1 MDEIKKVYIEYI
13 QNGNNLEPNKK
24 TIKIEN
30 LSNDLD
36 DESED
41 SDVKSEESIE
51 SDDELDTEN
60 NIFDLDIQYQSAEIN
75 GKIIEF

>member
-1 MDEIKKVYIEYI
+1 LDEIKKVYIEYI